1 MPGFGADFAYT
12 VDGGSVGEIEY
23 ENFNAANLRVEVQG
37 YGIHPGS
44 AKGKMKNAIR
54 MAMEFEQ
61 MLTVFDNPEYT
72 DGYEGFHHLG
82 GIEGD
87 SEHTTMH
94 YIVRDHDAGKLDQ
107 KLAEI
112 DKASEYLN
120 FKYGEGS
127 FKVVRTGS
135 YQNMKEMIL
144 PHMHLV
150 EYAKEA
156 MRELGLNAK
165 SVPIRGGT
173 DGARL
178 SFMGLPCP
186 NLCTGG
192 ANYHGRFE
200 YACIEQM
207 ELCVEI
213 LKKIVEKYAVKE
225 I

>member
-1 MPGFGADFAYT
+1 
-12 VDGGSVGEIEY
+12 
-23 ENFNAANLRVEVQG
+23 
-37 YGIHPGS
+37 
-44 AKGKMKNAIR
+44 MKNAIR

-127 FKVVRTGS
+127 ITRWRS
-135 YQNMKEMIL
+135 YRFLSEHEGNDSSS
-144 PHMHLV
+144 
-150 EYAKEA
+150 YAF
-156 MRELGLNAK
+156 G
-165 SVPIRGGT
+165 
-173 DGARL
+173 
-178 SFMGLPCP
+178 
-186 NLCTGG
+186 
-192 ANYHGRFE
+192 
-200 YACIEQM
+200 
-207 ELCVEI
+207 
-213 LKKIVEKYAVKE
+213 
-225 I
+225 

>member
-1 MPGFGADFAYT
+1 
-12 VDGGSVGEIEY
+12 
-23 ENFNAANLRVEVQG
+23 
-37 YGIHPGS
+37 
-44 AKGKMKNAIR
+44 MKNAIR

-87 SEHTTMH
+87 SDHTTMH
-94 YIVRDHDAGKLDQ
+94 YIVRDHDAGKLNQ

-165 SVPIRGGT
+165 SVPMVQDYPLWDFHVRTSAQEALIIM
-173 DGARL
+173 AALNMHVL
-178 SFMGLPCP
+178 SRWSCVL
-186 NLCTGG
+186 
-192 ANYHGRFE
+192 RF
-200 YACIEQM
+200 
-207 ELCVEI
+207 
-213 LKKIVEKYAVKE
+213 
-225 I
+225 